1 METANVTAHQEHMK
15 ILILAHVSNNSSA
28 NQLPQLFQ
36 AANAMKLTTP
46 KPVNAEDVKMVQ
58 PVTVTNV
65 TFQEPVIVN
74 ITNIMVKILTSSNAI
89 NAQSA
94 HKVPK
99 LTNTVMGAILLP
111 QLQSLLNH
119 NHNVLGVKLSMM
131 STRTLVKHVL

>member
-1 METANVTAHQEHMK
+1 METANVTAHQEHTK

-99 LTNTVMGAILLP
+99 
-111 QLQSLLNH
+111 
-119 NHNVLGVKLSMM
+119 
-131 STRTLVKHVL
+131 